1 MERNLKWLNI
11 ETAPKDGTLVLLAYY
26 KNDGMVEYEDYEVGM
41 WVENY
46 GCPGWRAAG
55 TFIEPVA
62 WMSIPKLEKTENLK
76 WKIEYNND
84 TGMGDDSFEEWWNVA
99 NDVRDCS
106 FRAYIEEEAK
116 WLCDLL
122 NRYDG

>member
-1 MERNLKWLNI
+1 MDKNFKGLDI

-26 KNDGMVEYEDYEVGM
+26 TNDGIEEYEVGR
-41 WVENY
+41 WVENH

-55 TFIEPVA
+55 AFIEPVA
-62 WMSIPKLEKTENLK
+62 WMPIPKLAENLK

-106 FRAYIEEEAK
+106 FRAHIEEEAK
-116 WLCDLL
+116 WLCDFL
-122 NRYDG
+122 NRYDK